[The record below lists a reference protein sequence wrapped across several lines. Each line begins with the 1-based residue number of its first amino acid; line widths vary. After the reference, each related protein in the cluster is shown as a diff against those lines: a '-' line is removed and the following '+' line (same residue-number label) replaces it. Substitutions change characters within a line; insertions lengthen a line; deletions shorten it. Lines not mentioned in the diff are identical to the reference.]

1 MMANIRFVKPPNDN
15 RIRSLPTFG
24 IAPTPVP
31 KENFFN
37 TTSSPTISTV
47 IHTRTSNQKSFTDTT
62 DIFITSRKNN
72 YQSGVSSSQDHEETS
87 CNSDNKYDKSM
98 GQTNNNFDATR
109 RESFQKLTSNNL
121 FTVNQNVNQK
131 AMNSSVSSDLPAD
144 NKEHSNFPSTV
155 ERNNN
160 NFDKISRNRTESCSN
175 NNDNTAEN
183 AVGINDFE
191 DERRANNS
199 SRLIESHKE
208 NSETKSSFMSFDSE
222 QSDDPGE
229 EDDKFPELKSL
240 FDNMESSVCHENHPM
255 LVQQRDQLNRHSKE
269 AEEKKLISSSVSPSL
284 TGAFHDRQKQQ
295 LSYLFQTGARSR
307 HGRNYRP
314 IHRSISDAA
323 LIENN
328 RLTSFFK
335 SFADDKYYGLDE
347 EDYDD
352 EDDADINLIETS
364 DSIKKDELRRLTQ
377 PLKLAWESSH
387 QNHQQGN
394 ITDKTTEKTTLE
406 EATKPPA
413 SKTEGHFLF
422 SRSLS
427 GDSMIADR
435 LRIRRCALA
444 DPENMIM
451 RQEVREKIEREV
463 ERRRSSMVRKIS
475 QFFNVHLGLN
485 KEEDLI

>member
-1 MMANIRFVKPPNDN
+1 MANIRFVKPPNDN
-15 RIRSLPTFG
+15 RIRSLPAFG
-24 IAPTPVP
+24 IAPTAVP

-37 TTSSPTISTV
+37 TSSAPAVSTV
-47 IHTRTSNQKSFTDTT
+47 IDTRTSKQKSNTHTT
-62 DIFITSRKNN
+62 DIFTTSRKND
-72 YQSGVSSSQDHEETS
+72 YQSGVASSQDHEETS
-87 CNSDNKYDKSM
+87 CKSDHKYDNSI
-98 GQTNNNFDATR
+98 GQTNNNFASTR

-121 FTVNQNVNQK
+121 FTINQNIHQK
-131 AMNSSVSSDLPAD
+131 AMNSNVGSDLPAD
-144 NKEHSNFPSTV
+144 DNENSNSPSTT

-160 NFDKISRNRTESCSN
+160 NFDKTSRNRTESCSN
-175 NNDNTAEN
+175 HNDNIAETT
-183 AVGINDFE
+183 VGTNDSE
-191 DERRANNS
+191 DECRANTS
-199 SRLIESHKE
+199 SQLLKHHKE
-208 NSETKSSFMSFDSE
+208 QSETEPSFMSFDSE

-229 EDDKFPELKSL
+229 EDDKFPELQSL

-255 LVQQRDQLNRHSKE
+255 LVQQSDQLNRHNKD
-269 AEEKKLISSSVSPSL
+269 AQEKQLVTSSASPSL
-284 TGAFHDRQKQQ
+284 TGAFQDRQKQQ
-295 LSYLFQTGARSR
+295 LSYLFQSGARSR

-335 SFADDKYYGLDE
+335 SFTDDKYYGLDE

-364 DSIKKDELRRLTQ
+364 DSIKKNELRRLTQ
-377 PLKLAWESSH
+377 PLKLAWESSI
-387 QNHQQGN
+387 QNHQEGN
-394 ITDKTTEKTTLE
+394 MSDKPKEKTTQQ

-413 SKTEGHFLF
+413 SKPEGHFLF

-427 GDSMIADR
+427 GDSMLADR